1 VKSQARL
8 SFYLTLKYLQRGR
21 KWTLVLIFILMS
33 VAFVNLIFVS
43 SLFTG
48 IIDGAN
54 KQIVDTMTGNIY
66 MTPSDGQDFINNKT
80 MF

>member
-1 VKSQARL
+1 MKSQARL